1 MERIK
6 KDRPQEQRHLSPDHC
21 GSPGEG
27 NLLNPV
33 CATSHNFTLNKTDAD
48 TKDHA
53 RECDRHN
60 LTKFQHETDL
70 TEILYQR
77 M

>member
-1 MERIK
+1 
-6 KDRPQEQRHLSPDHC
+6 
-21 GSPGEG
+21 
-27 NLLNPV
+27 
-33 CATSHNFTLNKTDAD
+33 LNKTDAD